1 DLRLASPAPRRKR
14 ADTRDITL
22 AAIEKIA
29 VERDHHI
36 GPLEARDE
44 AHVIAETKLG
54 RETLRFGQERIVN
67 APPHLRVG
75 FEKLGPQTLPR
86 RRVDFFDEER
96 EARAAVRRDLRPEL
110 GQIFFKRRSIP
121 RLEVFNFFPFL
132 IALALL

>member
-1 DLRLASPAPRRKR
+1 MAVDGVVDEHQAAAAPQER
-14 ADTRDITL
+14 
-22 AAIEKIA
+22 
-29 VERDHHI
+29 VERFGLVGGPARVVRVQHHHI

-110 GQIFFKRRSIP
+110 R
-121 RLEVFNFFPFL
+121 
-132 IALALL
+132 